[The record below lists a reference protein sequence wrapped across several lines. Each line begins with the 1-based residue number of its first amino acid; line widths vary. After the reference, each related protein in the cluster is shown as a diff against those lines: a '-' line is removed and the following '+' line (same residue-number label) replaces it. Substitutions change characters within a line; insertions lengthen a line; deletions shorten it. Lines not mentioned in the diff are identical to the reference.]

1 MSSSLECEDAGDARH
16 AGLGLIDLH
25 CHVLPGLDDGARD
38 LGDAIAMAR
47 HAQADGIA
55 AVCATPHI
63 RHDHD
68 VRIAELP
75 ARRAALAGA
84 LAAVGCWTQ
93 ILAGG
98 EVAAPTLDGL
108 DDSELAAVSLGG
120 GGGWLLVE
128 PAAGPLDNRLAAA
141 VDHARSRGYRTLI
154 AHPERHLGPDLVPR
168 LAELIQRGALVQAT
182 AYYLVDP
189 ALRPG
194 MLELVRA
201 GVIHVLASDAHSSR
215 FGRLLALSAALAV
228 MAEVEPAATHLDW
241 IAARAP
247 QAIVRGEPLS
257 PPFAPSG

>member
-1 MSSSLECEDAGDARH
+1 MWSPLECEDAGNGRRPPHD
-16 AGLGLIDLH
+16 LIDLH

-38 LGDAIAMAR
+38 LDDAVAMAR

-68 VRIAELP
+68 VRIAELRV
-75 ARRAALAGA
+75 RRAALAGA
-84 LAAVGCWTQ
+84 LAAVGCSTQ

-98 EVAAPTLDGL
+98 EVAAPVLAGL
-108 DDSELAAVSLGG
+108 DDDELAAVSLGG
-120 GGGWLLVE
+120 AGGWLLVE
-128 PAAGPLDNRLAAA
+128 PAAGPLDDRLAAA

-168 LAELIQRGALVQAT
+168 LAALIRRGALVQAT
-182 AYYLVDP
+182 ADYLVDP

-215 FGRLLALSAALAV
+215 FGRPLALCAALAV

-241 IAARAP
+241 IAERAP
-247 QAIVRGEPLS
+247 AAIVHGEPLS